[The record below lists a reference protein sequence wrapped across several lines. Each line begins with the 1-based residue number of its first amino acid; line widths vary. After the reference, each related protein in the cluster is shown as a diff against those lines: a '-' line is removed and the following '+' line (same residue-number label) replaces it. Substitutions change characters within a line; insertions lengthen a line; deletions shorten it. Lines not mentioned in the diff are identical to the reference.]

1 MVDPNRV
8 LSAAEARHLVRRT
21 GFGVD
26 RGQANAMAGL
36 TRRQA
41 AARLLAFR
49 ARTTAPRGRNFR
61 QLHDKWLKQ
70 MIRTKT
76 PFFEKLVLFWHDYF
90 ATNYSTVPRTD
101 ALTRQNS
108 LLRQY
113 CKGNLRDFVKAINK
127 DWAMMIFLDT
137 EDNQK
142 DIPNENYAREL
153 LELFTLGVFDANGNP
168 NYTEDDIKQIAR
180 AFTGWYPGE
189 RGQPVFD
196 GGSGD
201 TEAGA
206 ACGYHEATGSHDYMA
221 CFPERGPKVIF
232 QGRGGFGAGGRSF
245 TTGGEGANEVD
256 EVVDILFAHRDS
268 DGRNTVARY
277 VGRRLF
283 EYFAYP
289 NPAIE
294 VIDAIVDD
302 SQFDTNF
309 VVENFLRSLFCHDE
323 FYASM
328 AAPGPG
334 ARRSVKW
341 PIDFVVGTLRTLGVK
356 AQGQRLYVAGGDWT
370 ELYYRLDSMRQLL
383 FEPPTVFGWD
393 LEAGWISSSALLGRY
408 AFARDVT
415 AAREGGGRFDLAK
428 FIDLRLTAA
437 DEIIGA
443 VLEAL
448 GMQEQFTESELQV
461 MRNYLGSPTLDLRDY
476 DVRNGKLSGLVRL
489 VLQSPA
495 YQTH

>member
-1 MVDPNRV
+1 MGDANSL

-26 RGQANAMAGL
+26 RNQAGALTGL
-36 TRRQA
+36 TRGQA
-41 AARLLAFR
+41 ATRLLGFR
-49 ARTTAPRGRNFR
+49 AKTTAPRGRDFR

-70 MIRTKT
+70 MLRTKT
-76 PFFEKLVLFWHDYF
+76 PLFEKLVLFWHDHF
-90 ATNYSTVPRTD
+90 ATNYATVPRTD
-101 ALTRQNS
+101 ALAKQNS

-113 CKGNLRDFVKAINK
+113 CKGNLRDFVKAMNK

-142 DIPNENYAREL
+142 DVPNENYAREL
-153 LELFTLGVFDANGNP
+153 LELFTLGVFDAGGNP
-168 NYTEDDIKQIAR
+168 NYAEDDIKQIAR

-189 RGQPVFD
+189 RGEPVFE
-196 GGSGD
+196 GGTGD
-201 TEAGA
+201 TESGA
-206 ACGYHEATGSHDYMA
+206 ACDSYEATGEHDYMA

-232 QGRGGFGAGGRSF
+232 QGRGGFGAAGRSY
-245 TTGGEGANEVD
+245 TVGGEGANEID
-256 EVVDILFAHRDS
+256 EVIDILFDHTDS

-289 NPAIE
+289 NPAIA
-294 VIDAIVDD
+294 VIDAIIDD

-309 VVENFLRSLFCHDE
+309 VVENYLRSLFCHDE
-323 FYASM
+323 FYATM

-356 AQGQRLYVAGGDWT
+356 AQGRRLYVAGGDWT
-370 ELYYRLDSMRQLL
+370 ELLYRLDSMRQVL

-393 LEAGWISSSALLGRY
+393 LEAGWISSSTLLERY

-428 FIDLRLTAA
+428 FIDLGLTDA
-437 DEIIGA
+437 DDIIDA

-448 GMQEQFTESELQV
+448 SMQDQFTAGERQV
-461 MRNYLGSPTLDLRDY
+461 MRDYLGAPTLDLQDY
-476 DVRNGKLSGLVRL
+476 DTRNSKLSGLVRL
-489 VLQSPA
+489 ILQSPA